1 MYFCNQLKSPM
12 PSNLERMIEL
22 AGETFAA
29 HNDPDQLNV
38 DEEIMEQL
46 QRIHPATISQHVE
59 GDGPVCWILL
69 IPTTTDIMNQFI
81 NGEISETEL
90 LNKTPLDEK
99 YDALYLCSCLV
110 LPEFR
115 RKGLAT
121 RIIYDAIKSI
131 RDYHPIKTIFVWN
144 FSNEGALFA
153 DKIAEHEGLPL
164 LKREKRKT

>member
-1 MYFCNQLKSPM
+1 M

-153 DKIAEHEGLPL
+153 DKIAD
-164 LKREKRKT
+164 